1 MKNISNLMAG
11 AGLDYK
17 YFNEVLKNAVAQ
29 GVAFAVGVILVNK
42 SGDPFVIAIGSCM
55 AIFAFLLFVLGFK
68 QIFEKIDGALKPWM
82 SKSKPNK
89 WLGALLGIFF
99 TLFCSSIQI
108 GVFTIGVVDALKK
121 FST

>member
-1 MKNISNLMAG
+1 MNDIVKLMSG
-11 AGLDYK
+11 GGLDYK
-17 YFNEVLKNAVAQ
+17 YFNDVLKNAVAQ
-29 GVAFAVGVILVNK
+29 GIAFAVGVILVNK
-42 SGDPFVIAIGSCM
+42 SGDYFVVTIGSFM

-82 SKSKPNK
+82 IKSKRNK
-89 WLGALLGIFF
+89 WIGAVLGSGF